1 MERYTMT
8 TLTFGNFEF
17 KRRNAGRAAV
27 ALIAVIVFSAI
38 SPLLY
43 AQTNVDCDSVTGS
56 WCLRISE
63 KEKQLV
69 HYDEPEW
76 MKPLMWD
83 IGITRNDYYR
93 NMPTLELSNIAA
105 AGSPDIVQFQM
116 TIGDTRFHFSDAFLG
131 AAAIVGESTMDF
143 DLTSTISPD
152 GNLLTVNIQKQGGT
166 GGVAPGDLVRFRID
180 IDVDAGLPSPPF
192 YMYPDFR
199 TVLFD
204 KNGVQVYGADPAFPN
219 GAEDN
224 AKASV
229 KFSDGTTLGP
239 EALPDFTVTGAQNE
253 YFNANY
259 HPRGVMEG
267 VDIFTSGGGPGVI
280 PEPGS
285 AALALL
291 GFLGMLSLGARQPRT
306 TTVA

>member
-1 MERYTMT
+1 MMITSAADK
-8 TLTFGNFEF
+8 FEF
-17 KRRNAGRAAV
+17 RLRNAGRAAITLA
-27 ALIAVIVFSAI
+27 ALVLHSAL
-38 SPLLY
+38 SSSLF
-43 AQTNVDCDSVTGS
+43 AQTNAECGSGS

-69 HYDEPEW
+69 HYNDPAW

-83 IGITRNDYYR
+83 LGITRDDYYR
-93 NMPTLELSNIAA
+93 NMPTLELSNTGV

-131 AAAIVGESTMDF
+131 VAALIGESTMEY
-143 DLTSTISPD
+143 DLTSAISPD
-152 GNLLTVNIQKQGGT
+152 GNLLTVNIQKQGNA
-166 GGVAPGDLVRFRID
+166 GGVAPSDEVRFRID
-180 IDVDAGLPSPPF
+180 IDVDAGLPDPPF

-204 KNGVQVYGADPAFPN
+204 KNGVQVYGPDPAFPN

-224 AKASV
+224 AQASV

-239 EALPDFTVTGAQNE
+239 QALPDFQVTGPQDM
-253 YFNANY
+253 YFNALY
-259 HPRGVMEG
+259 HPRGAMPG
-267 VDIFTSGGGPGVI
+267 VDFFTVSGQPGII

-285 AALALL
+285 FALALAGL
-291 GFLGMLSLGARQPRT
+291 VGMLSCGGRNRRMKTLA
-306 TTVA
+306 

>member
-1 MERYTMT
+1 MN
-8 TLTFGNFEF
+8 TFSFENFDF
-17 KRRNAGRAAV
+17 RRRNAGQAAV
-27 ALIAVIVFSAI
+27 TLIAVGLLFAL
-38 SPLLY
+38 SPSLY
-43 AQTNVDCDSVTGS
+43 AQTNAECGPGS

-69 HYDEPEW
+69 HYNEPEW

-83 IGITRNDYYR
+83 VGITRNDYYR
-93 NMPTLELSNIAA
+93 NMPTLEVSNTAA

-116 TIGDTRFHFSDAFLG
+116 TIGDTRFHFNDAFLG
-131 AAAIVGESTMDF
+131 VAALIGESTMEY
-143 DLTSTISPD
+143 DLTSIISPD

-166 GGVAPGDLVRFRID
+166 GGVAPGDEVRFRID

-224 AKASV
+224 AQASV
-229 KFSDGTTLGP
+229 KFSDGTTLGLQ
-239 EALPDFTVTGAQNE
+239 ALPDFTVTGAQNE

-267 VDIFTSGGGPGVI
+267 VDIFTSGGGAI

-291 GFLGMLSLGARQPRT
+291 GLVGIMSLGTRRRRT
-306 TTVA
+306 NTLA

>member
-1 MERYTMT
+1 MMITSAADK
-8 TLTFGNFEF
+8 FEF
-17 KRRNAGRAAV
+17 RLRNAGRAAV
-27 ALIAVIVFSAI
+27 LLAAVVFQPALSTSLF
-38 SPLLY
+38 
-43 AQTNVDCDSVTGS
+43 AQTNAECDSDS

-69 HYDEPEW
+69 HYNDPAW

-83 IGITRNDYYR
+83 VGITRNDYYR
-93 NMPTLELSNIAA
+93 NMPTLEVSNTAA

-116 TIGDTRFHFSDAFLG
+116 TIGDTRFHFSDDFLG
-131 AAAIVGESTMDF
+131 VAAMIGESTMQY
-143 DLTSTISPD
+143 DLTSVISPD
-152 GNLLTVNIQKQGGT
+152 GNLLTVNIQKQGGA
-166 GGVAPGDLVRFRID
+166 GGVAPGDEVRFRID
-180 IDVDAGLPSPPF
+180 IDVDAGQPSPPF

-204 KNGVQVYGADPAFPN
+204 KNGVQIYGPDPAFPN

-239 EALPDFTVTGAQNE
+239 EALPDFAVTGAQNE

-267 VDIFTSGGGPGVI
+267 VDIFTSGGGGVV

-291 GFLGMLSLGARQPRT
+291 GLVGMLSLGSRRRHT
-306 TTVA
+306 TTLV

>member
-1 MERYTMT
+1 MERYMMT
-8 TLTFGNFEF
+8 TSTFDNYEL
-17 KRRNAGRAAV
+17 KRRDAGRMAM
-27 ALIAVIVFSAI
+27 ALIALVLLSAV
-38 SPLLY
+38 SPSLH
-43 AQTNVDCDSVTGS
+43 AQTNAECTSDG

-63 KEKQLV
+63 KEK
-69 HYDEPEW
+69 
-76 MKPLMWD
+76 PLMWD
-83 IGITRNDYYR
+83 LGITRNDYYR
-93 NMPTLELSNIAA
+93 NMPTLEVSNTRA

-131 AAAIVGESTMDF
+131 VAAMIGESTLEY
-143 DLTSTISPD
+143 DLTSTISAD
-152 GNLLTVNIQKQGGT
+152 GNLLTVNIQKQGG
-166 GGVAPGDLVRFRID
+166 GGVAPGDEVRFRID

-204 KNGVQVYGADPAFPN
+204 KNGVQVYGPDPAFPN

-224 AKASV
+224 AQASV
-229 KFSDGTTLGP
+229 KFSDGSTLGP
-239 EALPDFTVTGAQNE
+239 TVLPDFTVTGAQNE

-267 VDIFTSGGGPGVI
+267 VDIFTAGGGPGVI

-285 AALALL
+285 AVLALL
-291 GFLGMLSLGARQPRT
+291 GLVGMLSLGARKCRT
-306 TTVA
+306 KTLA

>member
-1 MERYTMT
+1 MITS
-8 TLTFGNFEF
+8 TFDNFEF
-17 KRRNAGRAAV
+17 KRRPAGRATA
-27 ALIAVIVFSAI
+27 ALIALVLLSAV
-38 SPLLY
+38 SPSLY
-43 AQTNVDCDSVTGS
+43 GQTNVDCGSVTGS

-69 HYDEPEW
+69 HYTEPEW

-116 TIGDTRFHFSDAFLG
+116 TIGDTRFHFNDAFLG
-131 AAAIVGESTMDF
+131 VAALIGESTMEY
-143 DLTSTISPD
+143 DLTSSISPD
-152 GNLLTVNIQKQGGT
+152 GNLLTVNIQKQGGS
-166 GGVAPGDLVRFRID
+166 GGVAPGAEVRFRID
-180 IDVDAGLPSPPF
+180 IDVDAGLTDPPF

-204 KNGVQVYGADPAFPN
+204 KNGVQVYGPDPAFPPP
-219 GAEDN
+219 AEDN
-224 AKASV
+224 AQASV
-229 KFSDGTTLGP
+229 KFSDDTILGP
-239 EALPDFTVTGAQNE
+239 TPLPDFAVNGLQNE
-253 YFNANY
+253 FYNATY

-267 VDIFTSGGGPGVI
+267 VDFFTLGGGPGVI
-280 PEPGS
+280 PEPTS

-291 GFLGMLSLGARQPRT
+291 GMLGMLSLGARKRREQT
-306 TTVA
+306 LA